1 MYEEF
6 NNEEMSKLIKEM
18 VVEAFGEYKPNEK

>member
-6 NNEEMSKLIKEM
+6 NNEEMMAMIKDM
-18 VVEAFGEYKPNEK
+18 AVEAFGEYKPNEK

>member
-6 NNEEMSKLIKEM
+6 NTPEMSELIKEM